1 MQNALA
7 VYVIDD
13 AIGLEI
19 IKNKK
24 MNRPIFRLV
33 FLLMVHFIELRTL
46 FNRFEN
52 EMNEQHFKW
61 THSIVESKMHMPPES
76 MRGFFF
82 TIDFVTTP
90 FIQMYALKLLTKK
103 NPNYQQLSL
112 HYIFSIK
119 MTAAICRVANFVI

>member
-7 VYVIDD
+7 VFVIDD

-24 MNRPIFRLV
+24 LNRPIFRLV

-82 TIDFVTTP
+82 HYRFLWQHRS
-90 FIQMYALKLLTKK
+90 FKCMHSNCWQKK
-103 NPNYQQLSL
+103 PNYQQLSL